1 MSALLK
7 LLDLSVGYRVS
18 RARHHTVASG
28 IRQEIR
34 RGQLVCLIGPNGAG
48 KSTLMRTLAGMQA
61 PLKGSVLLD
70 CSDLQRM
77 SKLELARRVSVVLT
91 SKIGLGQ
98 MTAWDL
104 AALGRMPFTNWSGR
118 LTPKDEEIVA
128 TALRDAGALA
138 FSDRL
143 VAELSDGERQKVL
156 LARALAR
163 QPKLMI
169 LDEITAFLDLPRRIV
184 VMTIL
189 RDLVRSGDR
198 AILLSTHDL
207 ELALSMAATV
217 WLLPKDGS
225 LVSGA
230 PEDLVL
236 NGAFAKAFAAE
247 GLIFDAST
255 GGFTTAKP
263 SGRLVQVSG
272 SGPAVVWTR
281 RALERAGWTPVD
293 AAPASHPHV
302 AVEQQNANLE
312 WRLRAA
318 GRFATHRSVE
328 SLLASPVFSEQ
339 RM

>member
-7 LLDLSVGYRVS
+7 LVDLSVGYRIS

-28 IRQEIR
+28 IRQEIHS
-34 RGQLVCLIGPNGAG
+34 GQLVCLIGPNGAG
-48 KSTLMRTLAGMQA
+48 KSTLMRTVTGMHA
-61 PLKGSVLLD
+61 PLAGSVLLD
-70 CSDLQRM
+70 GSELHRI

-98 MTAWDL
+98 LTGWDL

-118 LTPKDEEIVA
+118 LTLKDEEIVA

-156 LARALAR
+156 LARALAQ

-169 LDEITAFLDLPRRIV
+169 LDEITAFLDLPRRIE

-207 ELALSMAATV
+207 ELALSMADTV
-217 WLLPKDGS
+217 WLLPKDGP
-225 LVSGA
+225 LVAGA

-236 NGAFAKAFAAE
+236 NGTFARAFAAE
-247 GLIFDAST
+247 GLDFNAAS
-255 GGFTTAKP
+255 GGFTTSKP
-263 SGRLVQVSG
+263 AGRVVQVSG
-272 SGPAVVWTR
+272 SGLAVVWTR

-293 AAPASHPHV
+293 AAPGSHPHV
-302 AVEQQNANLE
+302 AVEQRNANLE
-312 WRLRAA
+312 WRLRVAE
-318 GRFATHRSVE
+318 RFETHRTVE
-328 SLLASPVFSEQ
+328 SLLASPVLCDP
-339 RM
+339 RV